1 MAVRVRFP
9 SGAHDPSWKSR
20 EGFLYIYTSR
30 IGMKDFEV
38 AYVAKKF
45 ARDRS
50 DKKSRKLVGTVRQAE
65 FQCMFAV
72 TGHKKRKIFQVVA
85 FPVRGS
91 AHSQAENDSMTKLR

>member
-1 MAVRVRFP
+1 M
-9 SGAHDPSWKSR
+9 
-20 EGFLYIYTSR
+20 T
-30 IGMKDFEV
+30 DFEV

-45 ARDRS
+45 ARGRS
-50 DKKSRKLVGTVRQAE
+50 DKKSRKLVESVRQAE